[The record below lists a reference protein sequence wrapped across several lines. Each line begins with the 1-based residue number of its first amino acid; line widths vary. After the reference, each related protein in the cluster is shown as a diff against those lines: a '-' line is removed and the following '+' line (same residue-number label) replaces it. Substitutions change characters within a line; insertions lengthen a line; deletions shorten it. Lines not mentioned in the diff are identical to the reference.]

1 MTEACWDL
9 PYSAEAAGLARQ
21 LTRQTLATWEI
32 APPLSDNIQL
42 IVSELVANALVHA
55 HPPICLS
62 LRRTEG
68 YVRGEVF
75 DTGPLCPLIPRRPDE
90 TELSGRGLATID
102 ALADKWGVDPS
113 PLADGKTVWFLH
125 SARP

>member
-1 MTEACWDL
+1 MAEVCWDL
-9 PYSAEAAGLARQ
+9 PHSVEAAGLARQ
-21 LTRQTLATWEI
+21 LTRQTLATWGI
-32 APPLSDNIQL
+32 APSASDDIQL
-42 IVSELVANALVHA
+42 IVSELVTNALVHA

-62 LRRTEG
+62 LHRAEG
-68 YVRGEVF
+68 CVRGEVF
-75 DTGPLCPLIPRRPDE
+75 DTGPLCPLIPRWPDDA
-90 TELSGRGLATID
+90 ELSGRGLATID